1 LETTQIKDY
10 SRETTLARQRLSIA
24 SGVVL
29 VMFIGLFFRVWFLQV
44 YEYQRFETLSND
56 NRIRLQSIAPARGE
70 ILDRNGRLL
79 AENKLIYLVEI
90 LPSQVDDMGA
100 LLNQIARL
108 IHLDEISVERFMA
121 QVKSRPSFEPQT
133 LKLALNESEVA
144 RYAVHQ
150 HKLDGASLKVQV
162 VRDYPYGEETA
173 HVVGYVGR
181 ISQDDL
187 AVIDREAYRG
197 IRYIGRL
204 GIEEMYEE
212 HLRGQI
218 GYEQVETSAHG
229 RSVRVLERQGPINGE
244 DLILGLDIELQI
256 AAREAL
262 GDYRGS
268 IVALDPASGDVLAFV
283 SNPVYDPNLF
293 VNGISQEKYG
303 KLRDNLDRPLLNRA
317 LNGRYAP
324 GSTIKGLVGLAALER
339 GFSPAHTEICPGWYS
354 LPGSSHRYR
363 CWRHDG
369 HGEVNLNTAIA
380 QSCDVYF
387 YSVANQLGID
397 YLHDFLTEFGLGRRT
412 GIDLQNEP
420 TGLVPSKEWK
430 ERARGEIWHPGETV
444 ITGIGQG
451 FMLATPIQLAVMAAT
466 LANNGTRMAPR
477 LVTAVRGVGYETF
490 KELPILIKQQVN
502 VSNPNAMVLISE
514 AMQEVMH
521 GERGTARAVGADA
534 MYRMAGKSGTSQ
546 VIGIAQN
553 EKYDA
558 DKIAERLRD
567 HAIFVA
573 YAPVENPKIALVVI
587 VENGGS
593 GSGTAAPIARALMDQ
608 YLLKDINENT
618 ESEADKRLAIA
629 R

>member
-1 LETTQIKDY
+1 
-10 SRETTLARQRLSIA
+10 
-24 SGVVL
+24 
-29 VMFIGLFFRVWFLQV
+29 
-44 YEYQRFETLSND
+44 
-56 NRIRLQSIAPARGE
+56 
-70 ILDRNGRLL
+70 
-79 AENKLIYLVEI
+79 
-90 LPSQVDDMGA
+90 
-100 LLNQIARL
+100 
-108 IHLDEISVERFMA
+108 
-121 QVKSRPSFEPQT
+121 
-133 LKLALNESEVA
+133 
-144 RYAVHQ
+144 
-150 HKLDGASLKVQV
+150 
-162 VRDYPYGEETA
+162 
-173 HVVGYVGR
+173 
-181 ISQDDL
+181 
-187 AVIDREAYRG
+187 
-197 IRYIGRL
+197 
-204 GIEEMYEE
+204 
-212 HLRGQI
+212 
-218 GYEQVETSAHG
+218 
-229 RSVRVLERQGPINGE
+229 
-244 DLILGLDIELQI
+244 
-256 AAREAL
+256 
-262 GDYRGS
+262 
-268 IVALDPASGDVLAFV
+268 
-283 SNPVYDPNLF
+283 
-293 VNGISQEKYG
+293 
-303 KLRDNLDRPLLNRA
+303 
-317 LNGRYAP
+317 
-324 GSTIKGLVGLAALER
+324 
-339 GFSPAHTEICPGWYS
+339 
-354 LPGSSHRYR
+354 
-363 CWRHDG
+363 
-369 HGEVNLNTAIA
+369 VNLNTAIA

>member
-56 NRIRLQSIAPARGE
+56 NRIRLQSISPARGE

-79 AENKLIYLVEI
+79 AENKLIYSVEI

-108 IHLDEISVERFMA
+108 IHLDESSVEQFMA
-121 QVKSRPSFEPQT
+121 QIKSRPSFEPQT

-150 HKLDGASLKVQV
+150 HKFAGASLKVQV
-162 VRDYPYGEETA
+162 VRNYPYGEETA

-204 GIEEMYEE
+204 GIEGMYEE
-212 HLRGQI
+212 RLRGQI
-218 GYEQVETSAHG
+218 GYEQVETTAHG

-324 GSTIKGLVGLAALER
+324 GSTIKSLVGLAALER

-430 ERARGEIWHPGETV
+430 ERARGEIWYPGETL

-477 LVTAVRGVGYETF
+477 LVTAARGVGYEAF

-546 VIGIAQN
+546 VIGIAQD

-573 YAPVENPKIALVVI
+573 YAPIENPKIALVVI

-608 YLLKDINENT
+608 YLLKNINENT
-618 ESEADKRLAIA
+618 ESEADKHLAIA